1 MRRGLLGIGAA
12 VAALAIA
19 LAPAAGASAH
29 DYLVSSD
36 PAAGSTISAPLDT
49 VKLTFN
55 DRVLDLS
62 GNGSSTLLTVTGP
75 GGKHFETGCATVSDR
90 DVTAPVALGGAGG
103 YTITYQVVSADG
115 HTVSSS
121 LAFTYQ
127 PAAGTHEAAGSTSPG
142 CKGAAPES
150 AASSPAST
158 ASTAPASSQSA
169 AAAGGPDLGVVIGI
183 AIAIVVLAVAG
194 VVIVILTSRR
204 RRPDGV
210 DGSAPELPEDGL
222 THDD

>member
-36 PAAGSTISAPLDT
+36 PAAGSTVTAPVDA

-103 YTITYQVVSADG
+103 YTITYQVVSSDG

-121 LAFTYQ
+121 LAFTYR

-142 CKGAAPES
+142 CRGAAPES
-150 AASSPAST
+150 AASSPASP
-158 ASTAPASSQSA
+158 APASSQPATA
-169 AAAGGPDLGVVIGI
+169 APGPDLGVVIGV
-183 AIAIVVLAVAG
+183 AIVIVVLAVAG

-210 DGSAPELPEDGL
+210 DGSAPGRSDDGL